1 MWCVQVPDPDQEA
14 AMQLSVSERSS
25 LLPASAAA
33 AGAGAAAGA
42 AAAGVSSQQPS
53 KRQRLYQAPEV
64 RRPFLYILSCAAT
77 VHPHSCSTCAL
88 PQVWPHLC
96 IRSLREQHSSTWN
109 ES

>member
-1 MWCVQVPDPDQEA
+1 MVSERRASHVCCMQVPDPDQEA
-14 AMQLSVSERSS
+14 AMQLNASERSA

-64 RRPFLYILSCAAT
+64 MRPFPAQ
-77 VHPHSCSTCAL
+77 HPMCGSSTSLRMQHRCAL
-88 PQVWPHLC
+88 QL
-96 IRSLREQHSSTWN
+96 
-109 ES
+109 